1 MLKSLNRLVQN
12 KKATTYYFHHIPKTA
27 GTTLNAALREVFAP
41 SEICP
46 PFLWSQLLQYNKN
59 ELEKFRL
66 FRGHFYGALEPFLGF
81 HVKTF
86 VFLRDPK
93 ERALSHYGHVMRAS
107 GHYLHAKAIKLR
119 TFEAFLQDPE
129 TRETVRNFQS
139 KCLATTFDPK
149 ALAARLTNEELA
161 SLKLEEQIETSAP
174 ALTSEQLLHAAK
186 AALERF
192 ACIGITEHFSQS
204 LNLLGE
210 TFGWYLDNWI
220 KPENQ
225 NPKTLK
231 ASDLS
236 SKETGLLH
244 ELNTIDMQLYHEAQS
259 KFTEKLK
266 SVLSK

>member
-1 MLKSLNRLVQN
+1 MLESLSLVMRN
-12 KKATTYYFHHIPKTA
+12 KKAAAYYFHHIPKTA
-27 GTTLNAALREVFAP
+27 GTTLNAALRDIFAP

-59 ELEKFRL
+59 ELKNFRL

-93 ERALSHYGHVMRAS
+93 ARALSHYGHVMRAP
-107 GHYLHAKAIKLR
+107 GHYLHAKAINLR

-149 ALAARLTNEELA
+149 ALAARLTDEELV

-174 ALTSEQLLHAAK
+174 ALTSEQLLHTAK

-210 TFGWYLDNWI
+210 TFGWHLNHWI
-220 KPENQ
+220 EPENQ

-231 ASDLS
+231 SSDLS
-236 SKETGLLH
+236 SKETALLH

-259 KFTEKLK
+259 MFGQQLKF
-266 SVLSK
+266 VLRK